1 MASRISKNQEQL
13 VVNLYQGGKTIKEV
27 ATEVSISNGSI
38 IRILE
43 RNGIKRRSKGDHK
56 IVNKFSDDLEKEIV
70 RLYVE
75 ENKNTNEIAAMFKTY
90 NTSIR
95 RVLLRNNVELRT
107 YGVAKR
113 KIKVEDIKS
122 KEGTLT
128 LTIF

>member
-75 ENKNTNEIAAMFKTY
+75 ENKNANEIAAMFKTY

-113 KIKVEDIKS
+113 KIKV
-122 KEGTLT
+122 
-128 LTIF
+128 